1 MPVFL
6 HYGVGD
12 QTELFRLS
20 LVLEKMVD
28 YLVAYPKVSD
38 NLNLQDKTKR
48 LLSLQTFMQIRTNS
62 KLWSNPNSRRIIL
75 FLTSPTVL
83 YLYG

>member
-48 LLSLQTFMQIRTNS
+48 LLSFEKFMQISANP
-62 KLWSNPNSRRIIL
+62 KLWFNPKVLAFLLSHSNDFNL
-75 FLTSPTVL
+75 LD
-83 YLYG
+83 